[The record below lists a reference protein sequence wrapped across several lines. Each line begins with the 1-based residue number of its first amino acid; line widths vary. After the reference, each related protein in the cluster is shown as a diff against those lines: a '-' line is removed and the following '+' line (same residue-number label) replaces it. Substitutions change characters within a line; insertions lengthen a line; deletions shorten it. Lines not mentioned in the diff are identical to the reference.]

1 MNTKNQSKAAAL
13 AARIIKT
20 SQNTLLIKLRFMD
33 SAIFRLSAKAEL
45 TTLAVDGRNI
55 YYGDDYVLRLY
66 KSSPENVNRALLHMV
81 FHCVFRHWF
90 VKPSINRSIWNL
102 AVDIATENII
112 NSLGLNCVAD
122 PRAQSKKVFIDE
134 VSRNVRI
141 MNAESVYAYLTDK
154 NLTESQLLRLND
166 TFAVDDH
173 SCWYNEADFQNQ
185 NGSGNGSNGESDPS
199 EGQGAENRSNTDD
212 NQSADNGI
220 DSPSAGMS
228 SLNSEWEDVSRQIEM
243 SLDTFSKE
251 WGIRA
256 GGMTQQL
263 KELNRERYDYS
274 AFLKKFA
281 VMGETMKVNDD
292 EFDYIFYTYG
302 LKLYKNIPLIEPL
315 EYKEEKRIRE
325 FVIAIDTSGSTSGE
339 TVQKFLNKTYNI
351 LKNSESYFSKVNI
364 WIVQCDAKIQEA
376 KKITSQ
382 EEFDEYIRNFQI
394 KGLGGTDFR
403 PVFDFVNKLVD
414 DKEFTR
420 LKGVI
425 YFTDGCGIFPQKK
438 PDYETAF
445 VFLQNEYNNLN
456 VPPWAIKLILNSDEI

>member
-1 MNTKNQSKAAAL
+1 
-13 AARIIKT
+13 
-20 SQNTLLIKLRFMD
+20 MD

-90 VKPSINRSIWNL
+90 VKPTINRPLWNL
-102 AVDIATENII
+102 AVDIATENMID
-112 NSLGLNCVAD
+112 SLDLNCVAD

-134 VSRNVRI
+134 VSRNVKI
-141 MNAESVYAYLTDK
+141 MNAENVYAYLKDK
-154 NLTESQLLRLND
+154 KLTESQILRLSD

-185 NGSGNGSNGESDPS
+185 NGSGNG
-199 EGQGAENRSNTDD
+199 TDD
-212 NQSADNGI
+212 NQSADNGF
-220 DSPSAGMS
+220 DSPSEGMS

-251 WGIRA
+251 WDIRA

-315 EYKEEKRIRE
+315 EYKEEKRIRD
-325 FVIAIDTSGSTSGE
+325 FVIAIDTSGSTIGE
-339 TVQKFLNKTYNI
+339 TVQTFLNKTYNI

-364 WIVQCDAKIQEA
+364 WIIQCDAEIQEA

-382 EEFDEYIRNFQI
+382 EEFNDYIRDFQI
-394 KGLGGTDFR
+394 KGFGGTDFR
-403 PVFDFVNKLVD
+403 PVFEFTQKLID
-414 DKEFTR
+414 EKEFTN
-420 LKGVI
+420 LKGLI
-425 YFTDGCGIFPQKK
+425 YFTDGYGTFPAKK

-445 VFLQNEYNNLN
+445 VFLQDEYNDAA